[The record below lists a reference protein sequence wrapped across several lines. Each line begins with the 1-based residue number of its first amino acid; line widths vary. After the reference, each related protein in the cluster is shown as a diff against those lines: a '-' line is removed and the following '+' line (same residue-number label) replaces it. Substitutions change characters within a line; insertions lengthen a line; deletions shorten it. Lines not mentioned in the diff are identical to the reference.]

1 MTFSSYSA
9 LILNSRAGTLKID
22 SGIPSQA
29 IHLVAVPETTA
40 PSFEAAV
47 FLTAALRFRVTVAF
61 LSVDDVLRELPS
73 PCD

>member
-47 FLTAALRFRVTVAF
+47 FLTALRFRVTVAF